1 MTIVYILAAILIF
14 GFLVAIH
21 ELGHFT
27 AAKVCGVRV
36 NEYSI
41 GMGPAIWQKQK
52 GETLY
57 SLRLIPA
64 GGYCAME
71 GEEEN
76 SDDPRALNNKG
87 FWAKLLVFVA
97 GSATNFIAG
106 FLMIL
111 LLSAGASEIQTATI
125 TGFAPDYPKAQS
137 GILQVGDRFLS
148 VDGEKIYIAPNVGT
162 LMGMNTD
169 GTFDLVIDRDGQRVT
184 LRDVHLEV
192 GTYLNPE
199 GNPYSG
205 FGIYL
210 RDFEPAT
217 FGSRVAYSW
226 HNAIDF
232 ARLVRLSLKMMVTGQ
247 ASVRDMSGP
256 VGIVNTMT
264 EVGKQ
269 SASTAEA
276 IENIVYIGALLA
288 VNLAVMNM
296 LPIPGL
302 DGGKVLFLVINA
314 VSMALFRRQVPE
326 KFENYIH
333 LGGLA
338 LLLLLMALVTFSD
351 VWKLFQR

>member
-27 AAKVCGVRV
+27 AAKACGVRV

-57 SLRLIPA
+57 SLRIIPA

-71 GEEEN
+71 GEEES

-111 LLSAGASEIQTATI
+111 LLYAGAQGFYTSRIVA
-125 TGFAPDYPKAQS
+125 FAPDCPLEQA
-137 GILQVGDRFLS
+137 GGLQVGDRILS
-148 VDGEKIYIAPNVGT
+148 IDGERVYVYSDVS
-162 LMGMNTD
+162 LLLGMNTD
-169 GTFDLVIDRDGQRVT
+169 GTFDLVLDRDGRRVT
-184 LRDVHLEV
+184 LRDFPMERRE
-192 GTYLNPE
+192 YLDQN
-199 GNPYSG
+199 GNPYTG
-205 FGIYL
+205 FGL
-210 RDFEPAT
+210 HFGAEPAN
-217 FGSRVAYSW
+217 FGARVAFSW
-226 HNAIDF
+226 NNAIDF
-232 ARLVRLSLKMMVTGQ
+232 ARMVRLSLKMMVTGQ

-338 LLLLLMALVTFSD
+338 LMLLLMALVTFSD

>member
-1 MTIVYILAAILIF
+1 MTILYILAAILIF
-14 GFLVAIH
+14 GFLVGIH

-27 AAKVCGVRV
+27 AAKACGVRV
-36 NEYSI
+36 NEYAI
-41 GMGPAIWQKQK
+41 GMGPAIFQKQK

-71 GEEEN
+71 GEEES
-76 SDDPRALNNKG
+76 SDDPRALSNKG

-111 LLSAGASEIQTATI
+111 LLYAGA
-125 TGFAPDYPKAQS
+125 TGFYTPRIVAFAPDCPLEQE
-137 GILQVGDRFLS
+137 GGLQVGDRILAI
-148 VDGEKIYIAPNVGT
+148 DGERVYVYSDVS
-162 LMGMNTD
+162 LLLGMNTD
-169 GTFDLVIDRDGQRVT
+169 GTFDLVLDRDGQKVT
-184 LRDVHLEV
+184 LRDFPMERREYLDQS
-192 GTYLNPE
+192 GNTYV
-199 GNPYSG
+199 G
-205 FGIYL
+205 FGL
-210 RDFEPAT
+210 HFGAEPAT
-217 FGSRVAYSW
+217 FGSRVAFSW

-232 ARLVRLSLKMMVTGQ
+232 ARMVRLSLKMMITGQ

-269 SASTAEA
+269 SANTREA
-276 IENIVYIGALLA
+276 LENIVYIGALLA
-288 VNLAVMNM
+288 VNLSVMNM

-302 DGGKVLFLVINA
+302 DGGKVLFLLINT

-338 LLLLLMALVTFSD
+338 LMLLLMALVTFSD